1 MISVLLGLGS
11 NTNFSGMSSLELLAS
26 ACKKLSLVFE
36 SPAFSC
42 IYESKAMYVE
52 NQNNFFNMVVR
63 LKVPDQLSPYA
74 LLEEIH
80 KIENEFGRD
89 RSKEIRFGPRPL
101 DIDIEE
107 FGSLVLDDPVL
118 TIPHP
123 RIAER
128 QFVLIPALEILK
140 ESADSKLRETLNS
153 YLKSLSPQGVEKCPE
168 NTQILFRKLLE
179 GGCYGNKTC

>member
-11 NTNFSGMSSLELLAS
+11 NTNFSGMSSVELLAS

-52 NQNNFFNMVVR
+52 NQDNFFNMVVR

-128 QFVLIPALEILK
+128 QFVLIPALEILNDSADEDIKKKFENYLKRLPDQGVKKCPDEIQKKFRSFLDYGK
-140 ESADSKLRETLNS
+140 ES
-153 YLKSLSPQGVEKCPE
+153 G
-168 NTQILFRKLLE
+168 
-179 GGCYGNKTC
+179 